1 MTTIAEYRSSKELFV
16 NLTLRDLRSKY
27 RRSLLGWAW
36 SMLNP
41 IANMIVYTVVFS
53 FFLRAKPT
61 PGFHG
66 LNSYAL
72 WLLAGM
78 LPWNF
83 FTGSIHGG
91 VGGVTSSGNIIKKTY
106 FPREMIPMSATAAAL
121 VMHLIEMALLAVVIA
136 AFGNYTVF
144 EFLPVTIVLIAIVMV
159 FSLGVSL
166 LFSAVNVFYRDVEY
180 FIQILF
186 LAWFYLTPIIYPDT
200 IVSQHWIGGKKVL
213 SHVVNG
219 VTIPG
224 HHISGGINFLTILK
238 ANPFTDIAACFRA
251 TMYYGKFP
259 PLLEF
264 GLSVAWALAAI
275 LVGLYVF
282 NRLSSRFAEEL

>member
-1 MTTIAEYRSSKELFV
+1 MTTIAEYRSSKELFT

-41 IANMIVYTVVFS
+41 LANMAVYTVVFS
-53 FFLRAKPT
+53 YFIRAKPT
-61 PGFHG
+61 TGYHG
-66 LNSYAL
+66 LNEYAL
-72 WLLAGM
+72 WLLAAM
-78 LPWNF
+78 LPWTF

-121 VMHLIEMALLAVVIA
+121 VMHLIEMALLAVVIT
-136 AFGNYTVF
+136 AFGNWTVF
-144 EFLPVTIVLIAIVMV
+144 EFLPVTLVLIAIVTV

-166 LFSAVNVFYRDVEY
+166 LFSAINVFYRDIEY

-200 IVSQHWIGGKKVL
+200 LVKNHWLGGKW
-213 SHVVNG
+213 VVTHADNG
-219 VTIPG
+219 ATIPV
-224 HHISGGINFLTILK
+224 HQGGVNLLTILK
-238 ANPFTDIAACFRA
+238 INPWTDIASCFRA
-251 TMYYGKFP
+251 TMYYGKLPNAF
-259 PLLEF
+259 EF
-264 GLSVAWALAAI
+264 GYSVAWAALAI
-275 LVGLYVF
+275 VVGLFVF